1 MKPRCGT
8 GLATITVLLG
18 LGVML
23 VHPIAAQQK
32 FSDWS
37 LPVNLGPLVNSE
49 FNDLAPHISKNGRS
63 LYFASTRPGT
73 VGGEDIWVSRRPNGN
88 APWGP
93 PINLGLIN
101 TLSNERSPALS
112 RDGHF
117 LFFATNR
124 PGGFGELDIWVS
136 WRDHTHDDFAWQ
148 TPVNLGGAINT
159 AAVDAGPSF
168 FENDDSG
175 MPQLFMA
182 SNRPGLGFFDIYVS
196 TMDGAGLGPP
206 LLLLELSSPLV
217 DLTPTIR
224 HDGLEII
231 IASNPPGT
239 LGFPA
244 TDLLVATRQTVLD
257 SWSAPASVGPLVNT
271 EFVEFFPSL
280 SSDGHTLLFTSNRPD
295 GFGGFDLWMS
305 TRVRQRGRR

>member
-1 MKPRCGT
+1 MKPRYVT
-8 GLATITVLLG
+8 SLAGIAVLLG

-23 VHPIAAQQK
+23 VHPTAAEQR

-37 LPVNLGPLVNSE
+37 LPVNLGPLVNSA
-49 FNDLAPHISKNGRS
+49 FNDLAPHISKNGLS

-73 VGGEDIWVSRRPNGN
+73 VGGEDIWVSQRPNRN

-101 TLSNERSPALS
+101 TPSNERSPALS

-117 LFFATNR
+117 LFFATDR
-124 PGGFGELDIWVS
+124 PGGFGGLDIWVS
-136 WRDHTHDDFAWQ
+136 WRAHTHDDFAWQ
-148 TPVNLGGAINT
+148 APVNLGDVINT
-159 AAVDAGPSF
+159 AATDAGPSF
-168 FENDDSG
+168 FESDDTG

-182 SNRPGLGFFDIYVS
+182 SNRPSGLGFFDIYVS
-196 TMDGAGLGPP
+196 TMNGAGFGPP
-206 LLLLELSSPLV
+206 MLLQELSSPLV

-231 IASNPPGT
+231 IASNRPGT
-239 LGFPA
+239 PGFPA
-244 TDLLVATRQTVLD
+244 TDLWVATRQTVLD
-257 SWSAPASVGPLVNT
+257 SWSAPALVGPLVNT

-280 SSDGHTLLFTSNRPD
+280 SSDGHSLFFTSNRPD

-305 TRVRQRGRR
+305 TRVRTP